1 MGDDETYTEM
11 VRLVSPEHIP
21 SDRVG
26 QYSVIELAK
35 DFHLTLGRYDK
46 VKADLQAAGAEFGGR
61 VAIIGSSGTDFEG
74 FAIHLAREV
83 PLKMVRFEMSQ
94 ILGDQIRLAESLRVG
109 MEFAR
114 RNSPC
119 LFYIDKLDIIGK
131 SGQQFAV
138 VLQNELSRTSWDKNE
153 VLIVASTSRPDEVD
167 RDILTVFDRI
177 HIVEATTLDDRIR
190 VVEQVLKGRED
201 IDPGLVAELTD
212 GWSFADIKHLV
223 VSLLTGEPEAEGQ
236 ISRETLEDIIQ
247 RSGVVATGR
256 ERDLHT
262 VFKRVIQGSAP
273 TLDTVDEQYPD
284 DFLDQLYLMAVGEDY
299 AETQRVIETLNGD
312 LPLTAKDREFLSRY
326 PFLLTGSTEDRLTRL
341 LRAKKNKDRLSRI
354 MGR

>member
-11 VRLVSPEHIP
+11 VRLVTPEQLP

-26 QYSVIELAK
+26 QYSVIELAR
-35 DFHLTLGRYDK
+35 DFHLTLGRFDK
-46 VKADLQAAGAEFGGR
+46 VKTELQTAGIEFGGR
-61 VAIIGSSGTDFEG
+61 VAIIGSAGTDFEG
-74 FAIHLAREV
+74 FAFHLAKEV

-94 ILGDQIRLAESLRVG
+94 LLGDQNRLAESLRVG

-119 LFYIDKLDIIGK
+119 LFFIEKLDVVGR
-131 SGQQFAV
+131 SGQQFAA
-138 VLQNELSRTSWDKNE
+138 VLQNELSRTSWDRNE
-153 VLIVASTSRPDEVD
+153 VLIVASTSRPDVID

-177 HIVEATTLDDRIR
+177 HVFEATTLDDRIR
-190 VVEQVLKGRED
+190 VVEHVLKGRED

-212 GWSFADIKHLV
+212 GWSFTDVKHLV

-236 ISRETLEDIIQ
+236 VSRDKMEDIIQ
-247 RSGVVATGR
+247 RSGVIATGR
-256 ERDLHT
+256 DRDLHT
-262 VFKRVIQGSAP
+262 VHKRVMQGSAP
-273 TLDTVDEQYPD
+273 ALEIVNEQYPD

-312 LPLTAKDREFLSRY
+312 LPLTTKDREFLSRY

-341 LRAKKNKDRLSRI
+341 LRAKKNNDRLSRI